1 MNWYGWVVFWVAG
14 AMFVCVNQC
23 QNLQFSLRRARLA

>member
-1 MNWYGWVVFWVAG
+1 LEGCFLRSLEEVRKLS
-14 AMFVCVNQC
+14 